1 MAAGILQRRPAMDD
15 RNAKRDLVLAPS
27 EYAYMQ
33 DVTKGIVKTY
43 TGPTV
48 INPTAQERAVT
59 FDQES
64 KRFEPCPLEQAVQQ
78 IAIAPEGFYLILKNP
93 SHKAD
98 HPLPGGV
105 YPSPELDVGRKINI
119 TGPCAFALWPGQIVK
134 LVQGHHLRSNQYLL
148 VRVYNE
154 DEARKNWD
162 QAVIKP
168 AISDGAEPI
177 SRAPADL
184 TVGKQL
190 VIKGTDVSFYIP
202 PTGVGVVPDEHGQY
216 VRDALT
222 LERLEYAILVDQN
235 GKKRYERGP
244 QVVFPEPTEAFITR
258 DGRRKFPAIE
268 LSEIQGLHIKVIAPY
283 TENGRTYRE
292 GDELF
297 ITGVETAIYFPR
309 EEHSLIRHDGRE
321 KHFAVA
327 VPAGEGRYVM
337 NRKTGAI
344 RMVRGPAMLL
354 PSPVEEVLVRRV
366 LSDRDCATWYPANAP
381 ALAYNRQ
388 LRQLEDGSEA
398 RPGAVAEGEVQ
409 KQKGRAAAPPQ
420 VAPAPAPGA
429 FGTELDRQA
438 FAKPRSLVFH
448 TRYEGVPAL
457 SVWVGYAV
465 LVVDKQGRR
474 RVEQGPKNLLLEY
487 DETLEVLQLSTG
499 APKSDERL
507 VETVYLRV
515 LNNKVSD
522 GCVVETADHVQV
534 TLRYSMRVNF
544 EGEPLRWFEVEN
556 YVKFLC
562 DHVRSVLKGGVK
574 KHPIEAFYAQSVELV
589 RDAILGRAEEA
600 GRPGMRFQENGMRI
614 TDVEVLEVRIDDE
627 GISELLGEAQR
638 EAVQAN
644 ITLLRA
650 RRGLAL
656 TEQQEAISR
665 GEAEARA
672 VTAHRRAELEVEAA
686 GDRLRVALAAVRAEL
701 DEAEAQRAATIA
713 RNAVT
718 DAEHASELA
727 RRRAVAALD
736 TETRA
741 ADQALALAA
750 LRAEVDAAVARF
762 GAAQGGFSEALL
774 ALGNAEV
781 LAKVAEAMSVQSF
794 IGGKSLADVIDR
806 VFAGTPLS
814 GLMER
819 VKARTVGAG
828 ANGHARAIV
837 RAGGLKAR
845 CSMLGRR
852 APRVVTD
859 DADGVRDRSSR
870 WGASGPMFHRYHIL
884 GFRSVTRRKPR
895 HRPCSFPGH
904 QPLTLGAKHK

>member
-1 MAAGILQRRPAMDD
+1 MDE

-33 DVTKGIVKTY
+33 DVTKGVVKTY

-48 INPTAQERAVT
+48 INPTAQERAVL
-59 FDQES
+59 FDQEA
-64 KRFEPCPLEQAVQQ
+64 KRFEPCSLEQAVQQ
-78 IAIAPEGFYLILKNP
+78 IAIAPEGYYLILKNP

-98 HPLPGGV
+98 HPPPGGV

-154 DEARKNWD
+154 DEARKNWA

-168 AISDGAEPI
+168 ASSDGTAGAAGAAGD
-177 SRAPADL
+177 APAQPIARVPAEL
-184 TVGKQL
+184 TVGAQL
-190 VIKGTDVSFYIP
+190 IIKGTDVSFYIP

-258 DGRRKFPAIE
+258 DGKRKFPAIE

-309 EEHSLIRHDGRE
+309 EEHSLIRYDGRE

-366 LSDRDCATWYPANAP
+366 LADRECATWYPGNAQ

-388 LRQLEDGSEA
+388 LRQLEESADG

-409 KQKGRAAAPPQ
+409 KQKAGKAAAAQQ
-420 VAPAPAPGA
+420 VAMGPALAPAPAPGA

-438 FAKPRSLVFH
+438 FAKPRTLVFQ

-465 LVVDKQGRR
+465 LVVDKQGHR

-487 DETLEVLQLSTG
+487 DETLEVQQLSTG
-499 APKSDERL
+499 TPKTEDRL
-507 VETVYLRV
+507 AETVYLRV

-534 TLRYSMRVNF
+534 TLRYSMRVSF
-544 EGEPLRWFEVEN
+544 EGEPERWFEVEN

-562 DHVRSVLKGGVK
+562 DHVRSVLKGAVK
-574 KHPIEAFYAQSVELV
+574 KHALEAFYAEAVELV
-589 RDAILGRAEEA
+589 RDAILGRGEEGA
-600 GRPGMRFQENGMRI
+600 GAAGAPARPKPGRPGMRFAENGMRI

-627 GISELLGEAQR
+627 GIAELLSDAQR

-650 RRGLAL
+650 RRGLAM
-656 TEQQEAISR
+656 TEQQEAIAR

-672 VTAHRRAELEVEAA
+672 GTAHRRAELEVEAA
-686 GDRLRVALAAVRAEL
+686 ADQLRVALAGVQAEL
-701 DEAEAQRAATIA
+701 EEAEAQRAAAIA
-713 RNAVT
+713 KNAVT
-718 DAEHASELA
+718 DAEHAAELA
-727 RRRAVAALD
+727 RRRAAQALE

-741 ADQALALAA
+741 AHQELALAA

-774 ALGNAEV
+774 ALSNHEV

-794 IGGKSLADVIDR
+794 IGGKSLADVIDK

-814 GLMER
+814 SLMDR
-819 VKARTVGAG
+819 VKARTAG
-828 ANGHARAIV
+828 TNGHA
-837 RAGGLKAR
+837 AG
-845 CSMLGRR
+845 
-852 APRVVTD
+852 
-859 DADGVRDRSSR
+859 DRT
-870 WGASGPMFHRYHIL
+870 L
-884 GFRSVTRRKPR
+884 
-895 HRPCSFPGH
+895 PG
-904 QPLTLGAKHK
+904 